1 MRASSWPHAPFMESL
16 TFEKEST
23 TSELFIATKEGF
35 TPYKGDKN
43 VWIFSTGIA
52 GIPPYQ

>member
-1 MRASSWPHAPFMESL
+1 MASCPLMESL

-35 TPYKGDKN
+35 TPYKVTKMCEYFRQESQESHHTNKVDL
-43 VWIFSTGIA
+43 
-52 GIPPYQ
+52 